1 MRHSSFTYSK
11 HQAKFDRI
19 LGALT
24 INNLKLSSWPG
35 CEIVLQLVKFKFTTW
50 LFMNSHNFSQISPV
64 FFLQTF
70 ILELMHACEQEGDT
84 YCESLIERIAK
95 SAGMYF
101 EQTYREEYQRQGELN
116 TEDYIDLILALKNHI
131 GGNFSLASV
140 DAGTITVVNSRCPF
154 GDGVSNFPELCRMTS
169 SVFGGIAARNFGY
182 AKVEI
187 RQSIAR
193 QNGGCEVC
201 IHTDCQAAA
210 DKPGLEYRRE
220 EQTVQKQD
228 MADLHSRI
236 EERMRNIW
244 WSLPKQHAA
253 KPAPAIV
260 AKSPA
265 MQKVLQQ
272 IEVVAPSKATV
283 LINGETG
290 VGKELIARAIHA
302 MSERG
307 HKPFVAINCGAIP
320 ESLIES
326 ALFGHE
332 KGAFTGAVEVHQGFF
347 ERAEGGTLFLDEVD
361 ALSPAAQTRLLR
373 VIQEGEM
380 ERVGGKHTL
389 HVDVRI
395 VSASN
400 RSLESHVQ
408 QGLFRQDLYYRLNVV
423 RLWIPPL
430 AQRPED
436 LPHLVQLI
444 LKRLNEKY
452 ARNVQS
458 VSREVMGQIRAYAW
472 PGNVR
477 ELENTL
483 ERSVLFCKGTELTR
497 LELDQMPVAIAGR
510 DWSAHKQT
518 LLQDAEQ
525 DFLKQTLQNH
535 QGKVKYVAEAMG
547 LTTRA
552 IYAKLKK
559 YGINPGQFR

>member
-1 MRHSSFTYSK
+1 MDN
-11 HQAKFDRI
+11 QD
-19 LGALT
+19 
-24 INNLKLSSWPG
+24 
-35 CEIVLQLVKFKFTTW
+35 
-50 LFMNSHNFSQISPV
+50 FSQISPV

-70 ILELMHACEQEGDT
+70 ILELMHACEQEGGD

-95 SAGMYF
+95 SAGLYF
-101 EQTYREEYQRQGELN
+101 EQTYRDEFRRDGELN
-116 TEDYIDLILALKNHI
+116 RVDYIDLILALKNHI
-131 GGNFSLASV
+131 GGNFSLTSV
-140 DAGTITVVNSRCPF
+140 ESDTISVVNSRCPF
-154 GDGVSNFPELCRMTS
+154 GDGVTNFPELCRMTS

-187 RQSIAR
+187 RKSIAK
-193 QNGGCEVC
+193 QEGGCEVC
-201 IHTDCQAAA
+201 IHTNPTGTA
-210 DKPGLEYRRE
+210 DKPGLEYWRE
-220 EQTVQKQD
+220 QRPQDKQE
-228 MADLHSRI
+228 MAELHSRI
-236 EERMRNIW
+236 EERMRNVW
-244 WSLPKQHAA
+244 WNKPRQHAA

-272 IEVVAPSKATV
+272 IEVVAPTKATV

-290 VGKELIARAIHA
+290 VGKELIARALHA
-302 MSERG
+302 MSDRG

-332 KGAFTGAVEVHQGFF
+332 KGAFTGAIEVHQGFF

-361 ALSPAAQTRLLR
+361 SLSAAAQTRLLR
-373 VIQEGEM
+373 VLQEGEM

-389 HVDVRI
+389 SVDVRI

-400 RSLESHVQ
+400 RILEHHAE
-408 QGLFRQDLYYRLNVV
+408 QGSFRQDLFYRLNVV

-452 ARNVQS
+452 GKLVQS
-458 VSREVMGQIRAYAW
+458 VSREVMGQIRAYSW

-483 ERSVLFCKGTELTR
+483 ERSVLFCKGGELAQ
-497 LELDQMPVAIAGR
+497 LELDNQAIPAPVPTG
-510 DWSAHKQT
+510 DWHAHKQRV
-518 LLQDAEQ
+518 LDEAEQ
-525 DFLKQTLQNH
+525 QYLKKALQCH
-535 QGKVKYVAEAMG
+535 RGDVRQVAADMS

-552 IYAKLKK
+552 VYGKLKK
-559 YGINPGQFR
+559 HGISANQFK